1 VRRKNFGSTKVLP
14 KQLLITQPNGSWETR
29 ALHLFVIVTGRL
41 ITVRSLR
48 SFLMAMKL
56 VKISAACVSNFGET
70 RQVENPKLFTYIPVN
85 TGDDNNNNSS
95 LSKYS

>member
-1 VRRKNFGSTKVLP
+1 
-14 KQLLITQPNGSWETR
+14 
-29 ALHLFVIVTGRL
+29 
-41 ITVRSLR
+41 
-48 SFLMAMKL
+48 MAMKL